1 MKTPVLAFALLSLA
15 ASAGAQSYGREVPWD
30 TDETGGAAT
39 LGSGNVRADQPLRVR
54 TARPACFVAAGFP
67 VIRALIDPADVVES
81 ARVLFRPHGYPQWY
95 QVAMR
100 RSGEGFLAVL
110 PKPRPS
116 AQRVDYVVEVA
127 ATGRPRARGQELSAP
142 VVEDAAQC
150 QGAPAEMME
159 SAAIAVRVPKGAP
172 SVPPVPPG
180 FMPVGTVAVNDPAKR
195 KGPLP
200 ILIAGGFAGALGG
213 LFAIGSEPRATVNT
227 PSEEVNFLDS
237 VPPPN
242 SRMSLRALP
251 NLAVRIRIRTARAI
265 GPGLVRVTLFQS
277 FGNPIGADAPC
288 AVLTAPHSGFP
299 ANTVQEFLAAGPLQQ
314 AIVCQPADRMR
325 VAVEENGAT
334 VISTGAPGPP
344 DVPARYF
351 IDP

>member
-1 MKTPVLAFALLSLA
+1 MKTPWLAFALFSLA
-15 ASAGAQSYGREVPWD
+15 SGAGAQTYGREVPWD
-30 TDETGGAAT
+30 TDEA
-39 LGSGNVRADQPLRVR
+39 GSSAILNRGNVREAGALRVR
-54 TARPACFVAAGFP
+54 TSRPGCFVAAGFP

-81 ARVLFRPHGYPQWY
+81 ARLLFRPQGYPQWY

-116 AQRVDYVVEVA
+116 AQTVQYVVEVSA
-127 ATGRPRARGQELSAP
+127 MGRPRARGQELSAP
-142 VVEDAAQC
+142 VVEEASQC

-180 FMPVGTVAVNDPAKR
+180 FMPVGTVAVNDPARR

-200 ILIAGGFAGALGG
+200 IVIAGGFAGALAG
-213 LFAIGSEPRATVNT
+213 LFAIGAEPRATVNA
-227 PSEEVNFLDS
+227 PAEEVNFLDS

-251 NLAVRIRIRTARAI
+251 NLAVRVRIRTARAI
-265 GPGLVRVTLFQS
+265 FPGLVRVTLFQS

-288 AVLTAPHSGFP
+288 AVVTAPHSGFT
-299 ANTVQEFLAAGPLQQ
+299 ANTVVEFLVAGPLQQ
-314 AIVCQPADRMR
+314 AIVCQPADRVR
-325 VAVEENGAT
+325 IAVEEDGVP
-334 VISTGAPGPP
+334 VIRTGSPGPP